1 MFRME
6 RAPRASGEV
15 IKQNSVLLVSGDE
28 LEYLTFP
35 SLEQTGMV
43 RHLITTRLGG
53 VSQGDYATMNLSYT
67 RGDREEN
74 VRENYRR
81 IGNILGCSPD
91 NMTASQQTHTTNIR
105 RVSADDR
112 GKGVVRPL
120 DYWQMDGLMT
130 DTPGI
135 ALVTYYADC
144 VPLLFVDP
152 VHRAIGSAHSGWRGT
167 VGRMGECMVKA
178 MGEAFGT
185 RPEEL
190 RTAIGPSICQ
200 DCYEVSGDVAENFM
214 ELETETGE
222 LRRELLESGRYRK
235 GICGELPRVVEP
247 GRQPDKFQLDL
258 WLANYLILRQ
268 AGIPLDNIAVTD
280 ICTCHNSEYLFSHR
294 ASRGRRGNHAA
305 FLMLEQ
311 IAEQKNLK

>member
-1 MFRME
+1 MFQIE

-15 IKQNSVLLVSGDE
+15 IKQNSVLLASGDE

-35 SLEQTGMV
+35 SLEQTGLV
-43 RHLITTRLGG
+43 RHMISTRLGG
-53 VSQGDYATMNLSYT
+53 VSQGDYATMNLSFA

-81 IGNILGCSPD
+81 ISNILGCSPES
-91 NMTASQQTHTTNIR
+91 MTASQQTHTTNIR
-105 RVSADDR
+105 RVTGDDR

-120 DYWQMDGLMT
+120 DYQQVDGLVT
-130 DTPGI
+130 DEPGI

-144 VPLLFVDP
+144 VPLMFVDP
-152 VHRAIGSAHSGWRGT
+152 VNRAIGSAHSGWRGT
-167 VGRMGECMVKA
+167 VGRMGECMVKT

-190 RTAIGPSICQ
+190 QAAIGPSICK

-214 ELETETGE
+214 ELEAETKE
-222 LRRELLESGRYRK
+222 LRRELLQSGRYRK
-235 GICGELPRVVEP
+235 GICKDLPKVVEP
-247 GRQPDKFQLDL
+247 GRSPDKFQLDL

-268 AGIPLDNIAVTD
+268 AGLPLHSIAVTD

-294 ASRGRRGNHAA
+294 ASQGRRGNLAA
-305 FLMLEQ
+305 FLMLE
-311 IAEQKNLK
+311 